1 MASRILGMG
10 DILTLI
16 DKAEAEFDEQ
26 KTKELEKKLR
36 KAEFDFNDYLDQIAS
51 MKKMGGLG
59 KILEMLPGMGMNMG
73 NVKDADMSGGEA
85 ALKQAETIIG
95 SMTKAERAN
104 PDLLNPSRKNRI
116 AKGSGVDIAD
126 VNRFIKQFN
135 ETKKVMKQFSGSMK
149 PGKKG
154 FKMPFF
160 GKNKLF

>member
-1 MASRILGMG
+1 
-10 DILTLI
+10 
-16 DKAEAEFDEQ
+16 
-26 KTKELEKKLR
+26 
-36 KAEFDFNDYLDQIAS
+36 

-135 ETKKVMKQFSGSMK
+135 ETKKVMKQFSGAMK

-160 GKNKLF
+160 GKNKMF

>member
-1 MASRILGMG
+1 MG

-51 MKKMGGLG
+51 MRKMGGLG
-59 KILEMLPGMGMNMG
+59 KIMEMLPGMGMNMG
-73 NVKDADMSGGEA
+73 KVQDADMSGGEA

-135 ETKKVMKQFSGSMK
+135 ETKKVMKQFSGAMK